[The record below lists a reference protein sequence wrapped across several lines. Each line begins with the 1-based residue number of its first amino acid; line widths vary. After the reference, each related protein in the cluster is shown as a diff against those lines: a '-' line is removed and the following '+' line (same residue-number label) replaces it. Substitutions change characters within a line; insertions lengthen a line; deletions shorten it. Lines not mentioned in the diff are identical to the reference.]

1 VSSREPDGLLVRLA
15 TDALKALGLRPERLA
30 PLIDPRRAHEPVSA
44 LLDAAELVTGNP
56 DLGIDLGYATT
67 IRALSPVVYLMMSGP
82 TLAAALRDMTRYA
95 PVAVHRPTTA
105 TLVEEADT
113 TAFVFGP
120 ELGGRTYTEYLA
132 ALLVRLFRY
141 LVDDMDMRPVAV
153 RFTHPPPPDPSA
165 RHPLFGTNISWDQ
178 PRNAIVLDRAQVELP
193 CAHASEELHAVHE
206 RALHEALQAE
216 LRDTLL
222 VRVREALAQNL
233 SQQPPTMARVA
244 RAIGLGERTLQRRLG
259 ERGTSFEQ
267 LFQDVRRQRTLE
279 LLAQDSLSI
288 QAVALETGYHDASSF
303 HRAFRAWT
311 GVTPAVYR
319 ARLRATADEM
329 RKRDASS
336 GDEPGDDSAAAASAI
351 SPVPPLDDAQRD
363 KTS

>member
-15 TDALKALGLRPERLA
+15 TDALNAYGLSPERLA
-30 PLIDPRRAHEPVSA
+30 PLVDPARAHEPVSA
-44 LLDAAELVTGNP
+44 LLDAAALVTGNP
-56 DLGIDLGYATT
+56 HLGVELANVTT
-67 IRALSPVVYLMMSGP
+67 IRALTPVVYLMMSGP
-82 TLAAALRDMTRYA
+82 TLATALRDMTRYA

-105 TLVEEADT
+105 TLVEEEET

-120 ELGGRTYTEYLA
+120 EPGGRTYSEYLA
-132 ALLVRLFRY
+132 ALLVRLWRY
-141 LVDDMDMRPVAV
+141 LVDDMELKPIAA
-153 RFTHPPPPDPSA
+153 RFTHPAPPAPGP
-165 RHPLFGTNISWDQ
+165 RPELFGDEITWDQ
-178 PRNAIVLDRAQVELP
+178 PRNAIVLSHAQVALP

-216 LRDTLL
+216 LRDSLL
-222 VRVREALAQNL
+222 LRVRDALAQSL
-233 SQQPPTMARVA
+233 SQKPPTMASIA

-259 ERGTSFEQ
+259 ERGTSFER

-279 LLAQDSLSI
+279 LLAQESLSI

-319 ARLRATADEM
+319 ARL
-329 RKRDASS
+329 K
-336 GDEPGDDSAAAASAI
+336 AAADDI
-351 SPVPPLDDAQRD
+351 RKGHEPPAAEPPRD
-363 KTS
+363 GAEPTDSDG